1 MTVRAMLYAILCYNS
16 EKTVFSWT
24 KEEDDAVMNRLHV
37 VHRRLAAE
45 GKMGPSARL
54 GPTAG
59 ASTLLKGRQPPLIVD
74 GPYAETKEA
83 LLGFYIVDVESK
95 EEAMRIAQD
104 LEKANPGVGAYEV
117 RQVNYFLPS
126 ATPV

>member
-1 MTVRAMLYAILCYNS
+1 MRMLYAILCYNS

-24 KEEDDAVMNRLHV
+24 KEQDDAVMSRLHV
-37 VHRRLAAE
+37 VHRKLAEE
-45 GKMGPSARL
+45 GKMGPAARL

-59 ASTLLKGRQPPLIVD
+59 ARTLVKGQQPPLIVD

-95 EEAMRIAQD
+95 DEAVRIAQD

-117 RQVNYFLPS
+117 RQVTYFLPPG
-126 ATPV
+126 AQV

>member
-1 MTVRAMLYAILCYNS
+1 MLYAILCYNS

-24 KEEDDAVMNRLHV
+24 QEQDDAVMDRLHV

-59 ASTLLKGRQPPLIVD
+59 ARTLMKGQQPPLIVD

-95 EEAMRIAQD
+95 EEAVRIAQD
-104 LEKANPGVGAYEV
+104 LEKANPGAGAYEV
-117 RQVNYFLPS
+117 RQVNYFLPAGS
-126 ATPV
+126 PA

>member
-1 MTVRAMLYAILCYNS
+1 MLYAILCYNS

-24 KEEDDAVMNRLHV
+24 KEQDDAVMNRLHV
-37 VHRRLAAE
+37 VHRKLAAE
-45 GKMGPSARL
+45 GKMGPAARL

-59 ASTLLKGRQPPLIVD
+59 ARTLMKGQQPPLIID

-95 EEAMRIAQD
+95 EEAVRIAQD

-117 RQVNYFLPS
+117 RQVNYFLPP
-126 ATPV
+126 AAAV

>member
-1 MTVRAMLYAILCYNS
+1 MLYAILCYNS
-16 EKTVFSWT
+16 EKAVFSWT
-24 KEEDDAVMNRLHV
+24 QEQDAAVMDSLHV

-45 GKMGPSARL
+45 GKMGPAARL

-59 ASTLLKGRQPPLIVD
+59 ARTLMKGQQPPLIVD

-95 EEAMRIAQD
+95 DEAVRIAQD

-117 RQVNYFLPS
+117 RQVNYFLP
-126 ATPV
+126 AGAQV

>member
-1 MTVRAMLYAILCYNS
+1 MLYAILCYNS

-24 KEEDDAVMNRLHV
+24 KEQDDAVMNRLHV

-45 GKMGPSARL
+45 GKMGPAARL

-59 ASTLLKGRQPPLIVD
+59 ARTLMKGNQPPLIVD

-95 EEAMRIAQD
+95 EEAVRIAQD
-104 LEKANPGVGAYEV
+104 LEQANPGVGAYEV

-126 ATPV
+126 GAPVQG